1 VACCSN
7 FAKVQQG
14 KQRLD
19 SRKRGMRGLQDMRLF
34 IVWSEE
40 LRCHKKELKGF
51 YVLDMAIECANR
63 FLRWVD
69 KRNLAL
75 R

>member
-1 VACCSN
+1 
-7 FAKVQQG
+7 
-14 KQRLD
+14 
-19 SRKRGMRGLQDMRLF
+19 MRLF
-34 IVWSEE
+34 IFWSEE
-40 LRCHKKELKGF
+40 LRCHNKELKGF
-51 YVLDMAIECANR
+51 YVLDMAIECANI